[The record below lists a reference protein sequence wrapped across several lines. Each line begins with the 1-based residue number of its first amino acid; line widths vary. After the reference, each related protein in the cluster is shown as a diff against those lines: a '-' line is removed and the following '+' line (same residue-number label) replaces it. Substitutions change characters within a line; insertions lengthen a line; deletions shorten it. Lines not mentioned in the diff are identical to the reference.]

1 MPEHAPVLAQA
12 EKANAE
18 EHLGLSPREKE
29 VFALMLKNMPLK
41 AIASELGIAFNTVN
55 FHYRSI
61 YRKLGINS
69 KGELFMKYIGKA

>member
-29 VFALMLKNMPLK
+29 VFALLLKNMPVK
-41 AIASELGIAFNTVN
+41 TIAIELGIAFHTANN
-55 FHYRSI
+55 HYRSI
-61 YRKLGINS
+61 YRKLRINS
-69 KGELFMKYIGKA
+69 KGALFMRYGKKA